1 MKSTTIKSR
10 IYLGFLIL
18 VVLSVILFGILSW
31 FARDYVLDG
40 AKKIQYNSSLARQ
53 IENLRTLSEEKI
65 IVLYKGILDKQDI
78 SEKLVQKDEEIITVC
93 TSIIADVKS
102 FEALEPNVAVQEVQ
116 TLIASILDKE
126 SNITQIYKTFVW
138 PTITDANED
147 KFLALASNAMAL
159 WDDLIKDILA
169 QSEKNQATLNALIEN
184 LDDNVYSQRNKASNI
199 KGGVNGILEETQK
212 VNLAASELSTNT
224 DKYFTDN
231 QNALDTLN
239 SLLHDAAEATKL
251 PAINTEN
258 IPEYDFAAQKDAIL
272 NDKNAVLSGLS
283 NLENQGKS
291 LIDEIDS
298 LTSKLKDLNSEAI
311 TDALTQRGLLTEIAL
326 AAQEIRVL
334 ASLSGFS
341 QDQSLLEDLINE
353 KAPELKEQIES
364 MESQVNID
372 VYKLNSASSALD
384 EMLSALKTIK
394 ADKKVD
400 GIRDINKAREELTPL
415 LATLNQKLQSNFDE
429 NITES
434 KKIEDYIIP
443 GIIIMSVVS
452 VFFGVFIAFIV
463 SASIVKPIK
472 QMTGQLK
479 MAEDGDFKSRL
490 NMPLAPEFSQMAK
503 SVNAVLDAREQ
514 ILNETIVVSENIG
527 KLRNELFGSFMNNKE
542 LLKSMAAGMQE
553 LLHQF
558 KPKPVDI
565 SEVDLFDSVEL
576 DAAVSQETIDF
587 TENSKKV
594 AQEAKETI
602 IKASETVKDIAQ
614 QIEQLE
620 GSSDKIEEI
629 TNTITQI
636 AKRTNLLALNA
647 AIEAAKAGEQGRG
660 FAVLADEIRKLAD
673 ASGNAAKEIKKQLSD
688 IQERIQWTV
697 QNMDEGVN
705 GVEQGAKSVSDVHK
719 SIEDI
724 TDRVRHVVSTLDDY
738 AHKSNKQLMA
748 NQKLMDTIGT
758 INKNTN
764 ELFEK
769 GQSID
774 NELENSKKTISD
786 MEEIEKVLDTTYSK
800 LDGILKKYKGKTK

>member
-147 KFLALASNAMAL
+147 KFLASASNAMAL

-272 NDKNAVLSGLS
+272 NDKNAVQSGLS

-587 TENSKKV
+587 TENSKKA

-764 ELFEK
+764 ELFET

>member
-147 KFLALASNAMAL
+147 KFLASASNAMAL

-272 NDKNAVLSGLS
+272 NDKNAVQSGLS

-291 LIDEIDS
+291 LIGEIDS

-587 TENSKKV
+587 TENSKKA

-764 ELFEK
+764 ELFET

>member
-587 TENSKKV
+587 TENSKKA

>member
-311 TDALTQRGLLTEIAL
+311 TDALAQRGLLTEIVL

-764 ELFEK
+764 ELFET

>member
-764 ELFEK
+764 ELFET

>member
-291 LIDEIDS
+291 LIGEIDS

-764 ELFEK
+764 ELFET

>member
-1 MKSTTIKSR
+1 M
-10 IYLGFLIL
+10 
-18 VVLSVILFGILSW
+18 
-31 FARDYVLDG
+31 
-40 AKKIQYNSSLARQ
+40 
-53 IENLRTLSEEKI
+53 
-65 IVLYKGILDKQDI
+65 
-78 SEKLVQKDEEIITVC
+78 
-93 TSIIADVKS
+93 
-102 FEALEPNVAVQEVQ
+102 
-116 TLIASILDKE
+116 
-126 SNITQIYKTFVW
+126 
-138 PTITDANED
+138 
-147 KFLALASNAMAL
+147 
-159 WDDLIKDILA
+159 
-169 QSEKNQATLNALIEN
+169 
-184 LDDNVYSQRNKASNI
+184 
-199 KGGVNGILEETQK
+199 
-212 VNLAASELSTNT
+212 
-224 DKYFTDN
+224 
-231 QNALDTLN
+231 
-239 SLLHDAAEATKL
+239 
-251 PAINTEN
+251 
-258 IPEYDFAAQKDAIL
+258 
-272 NDKNAVLSGLS
+272 
-283 NLENQGKS
+283 
-291 LIDEIDS
+291 
-298 LTSKLKDLNSEAI
+298 
-311 TDALTQRGLLTEIAL
+311 LTEIVL

-673 ASGNAAKEIKKQLSD
+673 ASGNAAKEIK
-688 IQERIQWTV
+688 
-697 QNMDEGVN
+697 
-705 GVEQGAKSVSDVHK
+705 
-719 SIEDI
+719 
-724 TDRVRHVVSTLDDY
+724 
-738 AHKSNKQLMA
+738 SN
-748 NQKLMDTIGT
+748 
-758 INKNTN
+758 
-764 ELFEK
+764 
-769 GQSID
+769 
-774 NELENSKKTISD
+774 
-786 MEEIEKVLDTTYSK
+786 
-800 LDGILKKYKGKTK
+800 

>member
-311 TDALTQRGLLTEIAL
+311 TDALAQRGLLTEIVL

>member
-147 KFLALASNAMAL
+147 KFLASASNAMAL

-199 KGGVNGILEETQK
+199 KGGVNEILEETQK

-291 LIDEIDS
+291 LIGEIDS

-311 TDALTQRGLLTEIAL
+311 TDALAQRGLLTEIVL

-353 KAPELKEQIES
+353 KVPELKEKIES

-587 TENSKKV
+587 TENSKKA

-764 ELFEK
+764 ELFET

>member
-587 TENSKKV
+587 TENSKKA

-764 ELFEK
+764 ELFET

>member
-147 KFLALASNAMAL
+147 KFLASASNAMAL

-199 KGGVNGILEETQK
+199 KGGVNEILEETQK

-311 TDALTQRGLLTEIAL
+311 TDALAQRGLLTEIVL

-353 KAPELKEQIES
+353 KVPELKEKIES

-384 EMLSALKTIK
+384 EMLPALKTIK

-587 TENSKKV
+587 TENSKKA

-764 ELFEK
+764 ELFET

>member
-147 KFLALASNAMAL
+147 KFLASASNAMAL

-272 NDKNAVLSGLS
+272 NDKNAVQSGLS

-311 TDALTQRGLLTEIAL
+311 TDALAQRGLLTEIVL

-587 TENSKKV
+587 TENSKKA

-764 ELFEK
+764 ELFET